1 MLLHFVAWICGSKYL
16 CKALNNHYFSIF
28 TVLAVSFSSS
38 FTSQTTDCLQVREQC
53 INAANGCESVWNI
66 IEDVC
71 KISGNSCKAK
81 DSVVCNKVI
90 QFLANQYPKLKSGLC
105 TKNDSCSIKML
116 LEQQCGLKKEHLDPS
131 ANSDIQLNFMLH
143 TKHKDIKHTGE
154 RENDCNIA
162 KQSCRDDHYCFVEY
176 KNFRRVCR
184 AEVAKCSLQVVGKQ
198 CLSAWKKLRKT
209 VLGNCRCSEPLQKR
223 CTKIWKSIFNN
234 TCLQDAKENIA
245 FDEEDYDDERDQD
258 TDTDNINVEIKLQ
271 WNLSALSK
279 QEHTENGTCLDVN
292 RECIEDE
299 VCNRQLSLYL
309 KVCSV
314 NKKCNMKECQAAIR
328 FFYQNMPFNVA
339 QMLTF
344 CDCTQLDKSCQKAKE
359 LLHGKPCAVNIVPP
373 PSCLSI
379 IRQCQNNELCRK
391 KYEMFWSMCWRHVTR
406 RCYEDKACLE
416 TLIKDDMTCS
426 GSADCRAAYI
436 DNWGTM
442 LRVECSCNTVPLA
455 EQPLCKL
462 FQHML
467 HGKSCFKQI
476 SSEKTHFHWMH
487 TDRPGEKLPR
497 TRLQSSFKG
506 ETIHIIAY
514 TSCIILILG
523 IVMLAL
529 LKTRACRTTY
539 QSRHTSPDHSSETF
553 GIH

>member
-1 MLLHFVAWICGSKYL
+1 LIVFVI
-16 CKALNNHYFSIF
+16 I
-28 TVLAVSFSSS
+28 S

-71 KISGNSCKAK
+71 NISGNSCKAK
-81 DSVVCNKVI
+81 DSVVCNKAI
-90 QFLANQYPKLKSGLC
+90 QFLADHYPKFKSCIC
-105 TKNDSCSIKML
+105 TKNNSCSIKML
-116 LEQQCGLKKEHLDPS
+116 LEQQCGL
-131 ANSDIQLNFMLH
+131 
-143 TKHKDIKHTGE
+143 
-154 RENDCNIA
+154 
-162 KQSCRDDHYCFVEY
+162 
-176 KNFRRVCR
+176 
-184 AEVAKCSLQVVGKQ
+184 
-198 CLSAWKKLRKT
+198 
-209 VLGNCRCSEPLQKR
+209 QK
-223 CTKIWKSIFNN
+223 
-234 TCLQDAKENIA
+234 
-245 FDEEDYDDERDQD
+245 
-258 TDTDNINVEIKLQ
+258 DNINMETKLQ

-279 QEHTENGTCLDVN
+279 QGKNGTCLDVN
-292 RECIEDE
+292 RACIEDE

-379 IRQCQNNELCRK
+379 IHQCQNNELCRK

-416 TLIKDDMTCS
+416 TLIKGDMTCS
-426 GSADCRAAYI
+426 ESADCRAAYI
-436 DNWGTM
+436 GNWGTM

-455 EQPLCKL
+455 ELPLCKL

-467 HGKSCFKQI
+467 HGKSCFSIHIHKTTI
-476 SSEKTHFHWMH
+476 SSTH
-487 TDRPGEKLPR
+487 TPDIVTKNSCSISAQGGQPG
-497 TRLQSSFKG
+497 
-506 ETIHIIAY
+506 
-514 TSCIILILG
+514 LI
-523 IVMLAL
+523 
-529 LKTRACRTTY
+529 K
-539 QSRHTSPDHSSETF
+539 
-553 GIH
+553 

>member
-1 MLLHFVAWICGSKYL
+1 MGALLL
-16 CKALNNHYFSIF
+16 L
-28 TVLAVSFSSS
+28 VLAVSFSSS

-71 KISGNSCKAK
+71 NISGNSCKAK
-81 DSVVCNKVI
+81 GSVVCNEAI
-90 QFLANQYPKLKSGLC
+90 QFLADQYPKCKSCLC

-162 KQSCRDDHYCFVEY
+162 KQSCRNDHYCFVEY
-176 KNFRRVCR
+176 KNFQR
-184 AEVAKCSLQVVGKQ
+184 
-198 CLSAWKKLRKT
+198 
-209 VLGNCRCSEPLQKR
+209 
-223 CTKIWKSIFNN
+223 
-234 TCLQDAKENIA
+234 DAKENIA

-258 TDTDNINVEIKLQ
+258 TDADNINMEIKLQ

-314 NKKCNMKECQAAIR
+314 NKKCNMKDCQAAIR

-344 CDCTQLDKSCQKAKE
+344 CACTQLDKSCQKAKE

-476 SSEKTHFHWMH
+476 SSEKPHFHWMH